1 MKGVGNMESG
11 RVQDSFLGMSFNHQM
26 SWIDETVSHIVTHNL
41 RPKIREE
48 GRESY
53 GRKGYTHAL
62 KRIFEVIKSDPKNI
76 TNLDEIVKAER
87 KLKDYLYGGKFSDDE
102 MLSCWGKYTQNYMNE
117 L

>member
-1 MKGVGNMESG
+1 MESG

-41 RPKIREE
+41 QPKIRAE
-48 GRESY
+48 GREAY
-53 GRKGYTHAL
+53 GQKGYTHAL

-87 KLKDYLYGGKFSDDE
+87 KLKDYLYDGKFSDDE